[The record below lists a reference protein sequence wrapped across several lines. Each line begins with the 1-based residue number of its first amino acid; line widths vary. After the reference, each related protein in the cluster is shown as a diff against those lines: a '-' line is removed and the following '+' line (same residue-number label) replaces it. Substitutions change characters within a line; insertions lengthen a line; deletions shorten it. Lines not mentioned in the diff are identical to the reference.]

1 MQIVGIDPGKSGA
14 LVRIDSG
21 SLECLDVLL
30 MPYVGKDLDVA
41 SIHNFLEPCTAV
53 VLERQHA
60 MPAQGRSSIF
70 TLGTSFG
77 ALRATIVLAGKKY
90 ATPLPSKWT
99 RRALEGVP
107 GDGKARNVT
116 AAMRLFP
123 KLDLTPGRRT
133 KPHDGIADAA
143 LLAYYGV
150 HLFCGGGS

>member
-1 MQIVGIDPGKSGA
+1 MKIVGIDPGKSGA
-14 LVRIDSG
+14 LACIDSDT
-21 SLECLDVLL
+21 LECLGVLL
-30 MPYVGKDLDVA
+30 MPYHGKDLDVL
-41 SIHNFLEPCTAV
+41 SIREFLEPCSAV

-90 ATPLPSKWT
+90 ATPLPSMWT
-99 RRALEGVP
+99 RKALEGVP
-107 GDGKARNVT
+107 GEGKARNVT
-116 AAMRLFP
+116 AAKRLFP
-123 KLDLTPGRRT
+123 DLDLTPGRRT

-150 HLFCGGGS
+150 HLFCGR